1 MLLRL
6 RQEPPTVAERSLRD
20 RAERFTTRYPSRH
33 PSPSVRR
40 FLFVI
45 KGFSNIGSRRMIS
58 QRPPTHRPGIEQRLA
73 LGHGMGAY
81 DGMRRLRKNLA
92 TVVAPHQHIG
102 CTMDVVARMRSR
114 EPFEVGFHARRQRVV
129 GCILARKQRIS
140 ADRWHSVEVENAPS
154 GGSSSHET
162 SECQYSPAMRLE
174 LASAWMVGEI
184 VRVDIFQSNEHPRD
198 AGSLRLRD
206 EVFDFVAKS
215 VDLDHQA
222 ERNPALLPEFD

>member
-1 MLLRL
+1 
-6 RQEPPTVAERSLRD
+6 
-20 RAERFTTRYPSRH
+20 
-33 PSPSVRR
+33 
-40 FLFVI
+40 
-45 KGFSNIGSRRMIS
+45 
-58 QRPPTHRPGIEQRLA
+58 
-73 LGHGMGAY
+73 
-81 DGMRRLRKNLA
+81 
-92 TVVAPHQHIG
+92 
-102 CTMDVVARMRSR
+102 
-114 EPFEVGFHARRQRVV
+114 
-129 GCILARKQRIS
+129 
-140 ADRWHSVEVENAPS
+140 RWHSVEVENAPS

-222 ERNPALLPEFD
+222 ERNPALLPEFDQTIEDRLPLLVAREIVVGDEEFVDPLRPVETHEMLDVVGRAVARLTALHVDDRAE